1 MDKVPNTRIRQLCGV
16 TKGGDEKI
24 DEGVLRWFGHVER
37 MENDW
42 IVKMVYVR
50 KCSGSHSVGRPRK
63 KWINTM
69 KNCLKKR
76 DVDARQARI
85 MEHDRSV

>member
-1 MDKVPNTRIRQLCGV
+1 
-16 TKGGDEKI
+16 
-24 DEGVLRWFGHVER
+24 

-42 IVKMVYVR
+42 VVKMVYVR
-50 KCSGSHSVGRPRK
+50 KCSGSHSAGRPRK
-63 KWINTM
+63 RGINTM